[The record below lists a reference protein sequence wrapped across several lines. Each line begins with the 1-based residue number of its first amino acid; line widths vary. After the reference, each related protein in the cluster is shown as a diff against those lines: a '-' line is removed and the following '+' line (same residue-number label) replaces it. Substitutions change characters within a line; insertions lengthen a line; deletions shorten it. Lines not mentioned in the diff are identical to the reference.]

1 VDAGQELRVEKYE
14 KLAGLSRARLAS
26 TLAKLYEEEG
36 ESIRA
41 LMARTGRSYG
51 AIYRL
56 LTIDAGITLRRRGGA
71 NNPTGGRRGVRRVR

>member
-1 VDAGQELRVEKYE
+1 MDDGQGLRVGKYE
-14 KLAGLSRARLAS
+14 KLTGLSRARLAS
-26 TLAKLYEEEG
+26 ALAELYEEG

-51 AIYRL
+51 AVYRL

-71 NNPTGGRRGVRRVR
+71 NNPSGGRRGVRRVR